1 MGMEGNV
8 LANVIW
14 DKHASPTN
22 YVSRTLGIEH
32 WKLRAA
38 IHKIKAKAN
47 LGPVDDVI
55 IYVDDV
61 RASCRN
67 PETPDFLPAHRDIRR
82 GGCKIGC

>member
-38 IHKIKAKAN
+38 IHKIPAKAN
-47 LGPVDDVI
+47 LGPVDADI
-55 IYVDDV
+55 IYDDGT
-61 RASCRN
+61 
-67 PETPDFLPAHRDIRR
+67 ETDSADNELGNIYDEL
-82 GGCKIGC
+82 

>member
-55 IYVDDV
+55 IYDDGTV
-61 RASCRN
+61 TDSADN
-67 PETPDFLPAHRDIRR
+67 E
-82 GGCKIGC
+82 IGNIYDEL

>member
-1 MGMEGNV
+1 MLAKMGMEGNV
-8 LANVIW
+8 LANFIW

-55 IYVDDV
+55 IYDDGTV
-61 RASCRN
+61 TDSADN
-67 PETPDFLPAHRDIRR
+67 E
-82 GGCKIGC
+82 IGNIYDEL